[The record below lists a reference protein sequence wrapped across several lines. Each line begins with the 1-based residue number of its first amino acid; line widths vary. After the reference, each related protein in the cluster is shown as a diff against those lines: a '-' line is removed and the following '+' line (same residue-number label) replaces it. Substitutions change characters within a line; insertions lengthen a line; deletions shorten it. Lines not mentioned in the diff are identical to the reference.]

1 MNELLPFGEFAPR
14 EGAPQLA
21 PHFLMGLESWE
32 LERILHRLNV
42 TNSHSSMAGR
52 ARRSRTRSEA
62 VAISGELDLHQSS
75 SAVLAPEV
83 CEASRHCLL
92 ACTYCKRQPQHHDG
106 GYCNRG

>member
-14 EGAPQLA
+14 ERAPQLA

-52 ARRSRTRSEA
+52 ARRSRNRSEA
-62 VAISGELDLHQSS
+62 VAISGKLRLSQSLS
-75 SAVLAPEV
+75 IA
-83 CEASRHCLL
+83 
-92 ACTYCKRQPQHHDG
+92 
-106 GYCNRG
+106 

>member
-14 EGAPQLA
+14 ERAPQLA

-52 ARRSRTRSEA
+52 VRRSRNRSEA
-62 VAISGELDLHQSS
+62 VAISGQRSLHRTL
-75 SAVLAPEV
+75 SAALAPEV
-83 CEASRHCLL
+83 CEAGRHCRL
-92 ACTYCKRQPQHHDG
+92 A
-106 GYCNRG
+106 